1 MMETFPQSIRKAK
14 RLFCGM
20 GAKRSTIICIVVIV
34 SAIRRIKRVLIIRFM
49 TGIIIGFLIIRIV
62 IELIIVLFG
71 LIVGC
76 LLVLFIGLLPGLVI
90 ALGILR
96 IILRHERLYVDFLGI
111 VELLSRLVVPG
122 MLIAM
127 SFIYFIRFC
136 VIF

>member
-1 MMETFPQSIRKAK
+1 
-14 RLFCGM
+14 
-20 GAKRSTIICIVVIV
+20 
-34 SAIRRIKRVLIIRFM
+34 M

-76 LLVLFIGLLPGLVI
+76 LLVLFIDLLPGLVI

-96 IILRHERLYVDFLGI
+96 IILHHERLYVDFLGI